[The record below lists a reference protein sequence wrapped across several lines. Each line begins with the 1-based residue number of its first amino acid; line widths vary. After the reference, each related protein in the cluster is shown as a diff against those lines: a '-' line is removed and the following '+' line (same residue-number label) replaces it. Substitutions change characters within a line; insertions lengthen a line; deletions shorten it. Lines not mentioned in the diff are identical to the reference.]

1 MCPPNSI
8 VEELH
13 TIREALAEASENDL
27 AKIVKAARTRQQTSG
42 HEVVLLPPKRVTGFV
57 AMP

>member
-13 TIREALAEASENDL
+13 TIREALAVSG
-27 AKIVKAARTRQQTSG
+27 VAADKT
-42 HEVVLLPPKRVTGFV
+42 L
-57 AMP
+57 